1 MVLTV
6 IRIVARAA
14 GAAEQRS
21 EEVRVPVIGDIL
33 GQEVIVRQLGQVT
46 VTIELAETEN
56 EHNPRTREGLLL
68 VAESVAICLPATL
81 AAAVLQ

>member
-68 VAESVAICLPATL
+68 VAESVAICLPAAL

>member
-1 MVLTV
+1 MVILTV

-56 EHNPRTREGLLL
+56 ALNPRTRE
-68 VAESVAICLPATL
+68 
-81 AAAVLQ
+81 